1 MTPETPIHFKYF
13 KAKTPTN
20 QVNSNLV
27 SGDIPIQNPFEIQH
41 GDGSDACWQFKSYI
55 DPLCW
60 CFDW

>member
-1 MTPETPIHFKYF
+1 MMTPETPIHFKYF

-41 GDGSDACWQFKSYI
+41 GDGSDAC
-55 DPLCW
+55 
-60 CFDW
+60 